1 LRMDQVHVVR
11 HKVLVEGVSERKV
24 AKLLGIS
31 RNTVRRYVQGEAA
44 PGMRVQPPR
53 TSPVLERVK
62 PRLEALLSESPRW
75 TGGKQRL
82 TASQL
87 HRLLLG
93 EGLTVG
99 VTLVR
104 QYLAEWKRQRRE
116 VFVPLVYHPGDLAEV
131 DFFEVLVDVAGKRQK
146 AWMLLVRLM
155 HCGRDFAWLYPR
167 QDQVCFLDGQVRAF
181 EHFGAVPHRMA
192 YDNLRAAVV
201 RVLVGSERELAPRFL
216 ALATHY
222 VFEPSF
228 ARPRTGHDKGGVEAR
243 GKGIRWQHLVPIPSG
258 PDLETISRQLLARLD
273 ARCDEH
279 RDGDGRSI
287 AERFSEER
295 SRMLPLPEQRFRAAA
310 TRLVDVSR
318 RSLAK
323 VDGAV
328 YSVWCEWAG
337 LDVTAYVGVDEV
349 ELVGPDRRRVVHRRQ
364 RFGGRSVDYRHY
376 LPELARKPQAVRQVA
391 PELMRDLGEPFSTAW
406 RRLVEQ
412 HGPKQAA
419 RIFAHVL
426 QAVVDVGY
434 RVVVER
440 VERALAEGTP
450 LTLAVRPPPPP
461 PPPVALESLPAGLQ
475 HIEVA
480 TACASDYDAL
490 LGGAL

>member
-1 LRMDQVHVVR
+1 MDQVHVVR
-11 HKVLVEGVSERKV
+11 HKVLVEGMSERKV
-24 AKLLGIS
+24 AKALGIS
-31 RNTVRRYVQGEAA
+31 RNTVRRYVQGGATPGLRAA
-44 PGMRVQPPR
+44 PPR
-53 TSPVLERVK
+53 SSPVLDRVK
-62 PRLEALLSESPRW
+62 ARLEALLAESPRW

-82 TASQL
+82 TATQL

-104 QYLAEWKRQRRE
+104 QQVAEWKRQRRE

-146 AWMLLVRLM
+146 AWMLVVRLM
-155 HCGRDFAWLYPR
+155 HSGRDFAWLYPR
-167 QDQVCFLDGQVRAF
+167 QDQVCFLDGHVRAF
-181 EHFGAVPHRMA
+181 EHFGAVPHRLA
-192 YDNLRAAVV
+192 YDNLKAAVA
-201 RVLVGSERELAPRFL
+201 RILVGSERELAPRFL

-222 VFEPSF
+222 VFEASF

-273 ARCDEH
+273 AQCTEQ

-287 AERFSEER
+287 AERFADEKA
-295 SRMLPLPEQRFRAAA
+295 RMLPLPEHRYRAAA
-310 TRLVDVSR
+310 TRLVEVSR
-318 RSLAK
+318 RSLVK
-323 VDGAV
+323 VDAAA

-337 LDVTAYVGVDEV
+337 LDVTAYAGVDEV
-349 ELVGPDRRRVVHRRQ
+349 ELVGPDKRRVVHRRQ

-391 PELMRDLGEPFSTAW
+391 TELVRDLGEPFSAVW
-406 RRLVEQ
+406 SRLVDQ

-419 RIFAHVL
+419 RIFAQVL
-426 QAVVDVGY
+426 QAIVDLGY
-434 RVVVER
+434 AVVVER
-440 VERALAEGTP
+440 LDRALSDGTA
-450 LTLAVRPPPPP
+450 LTLALRPPPPP
-461 PPPVALESLPAGLQ
+461 EPSVALDCLPAGLQ

-480 TACASDYDAL
+480 AACAGDYDAL
-490 LGGAL
+490 LGGTL

>member
-1 LRMDQVHVVR
+1 MDQVHVVR
-11 HKVLVEGVSERKV
+11 HKVLVEGLSVRKV
-24 AKLLGIS
+24 AKSLGIS
-31 RNTVRRYVQGEAA
+31 RNTVRRYVEGGAA
-44 PGMRVQPPR
+44 PGVRAEAPR
-53 TSPVLERVK
+53 GRPVLERVR
-62 PRLEALLSESPRW
+62 PRLEALLAESPRW

-82 TASQL
+82 TATQI

-104 QYLAEWKRQRRE
+104 QYVAEWKRQRRE

-155 HCGRDFAWLYPR
+155 HSGRDFAWLYPR
-167 QDQVCFLDGQVRAF
+167 QDQVCFLDGHVRAF
-181 EHFGAVPHRMA
+181 EHFGVVPHRLA
-192 YDNLRAAVV
+192 YDNLKAAVA
-201 RVLVGSERELAPRFL
+201 RILVGSERELAPRFL

-222 VFEPSF
+222 VFEASF

-273 ARCDEH
+273 ARCSEV
-279 RDGDGRSI
+279 RDGEGRSI
-287 AERFSEER
+287 AERFADEKA
-295 SRMLPLPEQRFRAAA
+295 RMLPLPEQRYRAAA
-310 TRLVDVSR
+310 TRLVGVSR
-318 RSLAK
+318 RSLVK

-337 LDVTAYVGVDEV
+337 LDVTAYAGVDEV
-349 ELVGPDRRRVVHRRQ
+349 ELVGPDRRRVIHRRQ

-391 PELMRDLGEPFSTAW
+391 SELMRDLGEPFSAAW
-406 RRLVEQ
+406 SHLVDQ

-434 RVVVER
+434 GVVVER
-440 VERALAEGTP
+440 LEQALSDGTP
-450 LTLAVRPPPPP
+450 LTLAMRPPPPP
-461 PPPVALESLPAGLQ
+461 LPWVELDSLPAGLQ
-475 HIEVA
+475 HVEVA
-480 TACASDYDAL
+480 AASASDYDAL

>member
-1 LRMDQVHVVR
+1 
-11 HKVLVEGVSERKV
+11 
-24 AKLLGIS
+24 
-31 RNTVRRYVQGEAA
+31 
-44 PGMRVQPPR
+44 
-53 TSPVLERVK
+53 VLERVR
-62 PRLEALLSESPRW
+62 PRLEALLAESPRW

-82 TASQL
+82 TATQI

-104 QYLAEWKRQRRE
+104 QYVAEWKRQRRE

-155 HCGRDFAWLYPR
+155 HSGRDFAWLYPR
-167 QDQVCFLDGQVRAF
+167 QDQVCFLDGHVRAF
-181 EHFGAVPHRMA
+181 EHFGVVPHRLA
-192 YDNLRAAVV
+192 YDNLKAAVA
-201 RVLVGSERELAPRFL
+201 RILVGSERELAPRFL

-222 VFEPSF
+222 VFEASF

-273 ARCDEH
+273 ARCSEV
-279 RDGDGRSI
+279 RDGEGRSI
-287 AERFSEER
+287 AERFADEKA
-295 SRMLPLPEQRFRAAA
+295 RMLPLPEQRYRAAA
-310 TRLVDVSR
+310 TRLVGVSR
-318 RSLAK
+318 RSLVK

-337 LDVTAYVGVDEV
+337 LDVTAYAGVDEV
-349 ELVGPDRRRVVHRRQ
+349 ELVGPDRRRVIHRRQ

-391 PELMRDLGEPFSTAW
+391 SELMRDLGEPFSAAW
-406 RRLVEQ
+406 SHLVDQ

-434 RVVVER
+434 GVVVER
-440 VERALAEGTP
+440 LEQALSDGTP
-450 LTLAVRPPPPP
+450 LTLAMRPPPPP
-461 PPPVALESLPAGLQ
+461 LPWVELDSLPAGLQ
-475 HIEVA
+475 HVEVA
-480 TACASDYDAL
+480 AASASDYDAL